1 MKLRHRLKLW
11 LSDLRLELVLHWHS
25 VRAAVAERLAPAE
38 YEIQVEW
45 TPLYRGQPFRNS
57 EPEPEDRVFCRQ
69 APASH
74 CVNCGHT
81 GSVIVA
87 DGAEP
92 IDPGTE
98 IFDMLEC
105 PECGLFTMCSD

>member
-1 MKLRHRLKLW
+1 MLKRLRFW
-11 LSDLRLELVLHWHS
+11 LSDLRLELILRWHS
-25 VRAAVAERLAPAE
+25 VWAAVAERIAPADYQIE
-38 YEIQVEW
+38 VEW

-57 EPEPEDRVFCRQ
+57 NPEPKPEPV
-69 APASH
+69 AAAAH
-74 CVNCGHT
+74 CINCGHT
-81 GSVIVA
+81 GSVLTA

-92 IDPGTE
+92 IDPDTE

>member
-1 MKLRHRLKLW
+1 MPSSVFHRLKLW
-11 LSDLRLELVLHWHS
+11 LSDLRLELVLCWHS
-25 VRAAVAERLAPAE
+25 VRAAVAERIAPSE

-57 EPEPEDRVFCRQ
+57 EPEPKPEPTAAACHCINC
-69 APASH
+69 SH
-74 CVNCGHT
+74 R
-81 GSVIVA
+81 GSVLMA

-92 IDPGTE
+92 IDPDTE